1 MCPEP
6 IQALSTSVERRDGE
20 NRGQGDWRTRKEE
33 KEMEG
38 GKKNRKKR
46 REEKQNISRA
56 VSMKLSPE
64 DLPSYAQLSELA
76 QCFHSLPTHELVAN
90 RDNRDLQILAVAF
103 SLSMG

>member
-6 IQALSTSVERRDGE
+6 IQALSTSVERRDEE
-20 NRGQGDWRTRKEE
+20 NRGQGDRRTRKEE

-46 REEKQNISRA
+46 REGKQNISRA

-64 DLPSYAQLSELA
+64 DLPSYAQLSEPCSMLPLPP
-76 QCFHSLPTHELVAN
+76 HS
-90 RDNRDLQILAVAF
+90 
-103 SLSMG
+103 